1 MDFRVFPGTYESL
14 QDISIFIKA
23 AAKKAGFDGFSIY
36 TIETALDEA
45 CSNVIEH
52 AYGGEFIGDIE
63 IGFKDQPEK
72 FTIIVK
78 DHGRSFNPD
87 SIPQPNLS
95 SELSERKS
103 NGLGL
108 YMIRQWMDEIN
119 FQFAENVN
127 TLTMIKNKRDL
138 T

>member
-14 QDISIFIKA
+14 QEISFFIKA
-23 AAKKAGFDGFSIY
+23 ASKEAGFDGFSIY

-45 CSNVIEH
+45 CSNIIEH
-52 AYGGEFIGDIE
+52 AYGGESIGNIE

-72 FTIIVK
+72 FTIILK
-78 DHGRSFNPD
+78 DHGRPFDPD
-87 SIPQPNLS
+87 SVPQPNLS
-95 SELSERKS
+95 PELSERKS

-108 YMIRQWMDEIN
+108 YMMRQWMDEVD

-127 TLTMIKNKRDL
+127 ILTMVKYKGD
-138 T
+138 